1 MLQVPAEA
9 KNKRRPKERK
19 TALNTRIGTGILKTL
34 WWGLDGSTRMV
45 KFFFACMA
53 PSSLEVNS
61 IYSHVSFFRHL

>member
-45 KFFFACMA
+45 KFPFSFMA
-53 PSSLEVNS
+53 LSSLEVN
-61 IYSHVSFFRHL
+61 